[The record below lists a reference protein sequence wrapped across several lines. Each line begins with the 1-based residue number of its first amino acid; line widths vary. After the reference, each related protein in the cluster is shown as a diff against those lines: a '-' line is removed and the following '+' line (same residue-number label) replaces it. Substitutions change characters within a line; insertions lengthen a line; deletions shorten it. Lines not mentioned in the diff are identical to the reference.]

1 MTVKLSNKKN
11 DSMISRKRL
20 HRRIFFIGLFFLSTI
35 GYMGYQVINIKLHNG
50 DDYQKQVLNRMMSKD
65 GQINPQRGAIV
76 ERNNKTIATSVLAY
90 HIVLDPKTILGLE
103 EGKQDTIYQGLS
115 EAVNRPKEDI
125 KKFVEQNP
133 GLRYSILSKNA
144 AAEIVESLKQKA
156 LKGVWFEE
164 SFIRKYPKGEFA
176 SQLIGFY
183 NKNSEGQY
191 GIEQQYNSYIMG
203 KAGRVFSQLQDEQI
217 ITTEIKPAENG
228 ATIVLTI
235 DEVVQQ
241 YVETTMNKYIKEYNP
256 VNAAAIIMNP
266 NTGEI
271 YSMFSYPS
279 FNPIH
284 YNVLEEQLGKGVWES
299 LTDTQKSKAL
309 NSAWKNYN
317 IQNSYEPGS
326 TFKPLLV
333 AAALDESI
341 MHPEQKYVCNGTKV
355 VVQGV
360 APIRCWKREGHGEQT
375 LEQALA
381 NSCNVAMLEIVEKMS
396 SETLLKYMERYG
408 FGQPTDIG
416 LPGEEKGQLH
426 PKLGPIEK
434 ATYAIGQTFTGTPLQ
449 LITAFS
455 SVINGGYL
463 LQPYVVSQII
473 NEKNEI
479 LYKAKPTI
487 KRQAITGETSKV
499 LVNYLKKV
507 VDEGTGIHANI
518 NGYTVGGKTGT
529 AQKRPLEDE
538 KYILSF
544 LGYAPINNPQV
555 IGLIIF
561 DEIPEGTGA
570 PAKAFKEM
578 MTNILPYLEIELA
591 DHDQLGEAQMSKIPS
606 LMHTDIYKASELLSY
621 EGLDYEIIGIGTK
634 ITSQYP
640 SEGTYLPK
648 GSAVKLYVQTEA
660 IDDIVQ
666 TPDLQGLTIEEA
678 KLLVG
683 ESLMIN
689 QANTG
694 VIVKQMPRAG
704 HKVERNSRIIV
715 TTSE

>member
-76 ERNNKTIATSVLAY
+76 ERNNKTIAASVLAY
-90 HIVLDPKTILGLE
+90 HIILDPKTILGLE
-103 EGKQDTIYQGLS
+103 ESKQDTIYQGLS
-115 EAVNRPKEDI
+115 DAVNRSKEEI

-241 YVETTMNKYIKEYNP
+241 YVETTMNKYIKEYKP

-333 AAALDESI
+333 AAALDESV
-341 MHPEQKYVCNGTKV
+341 MHLEQKYVCNGTKV

-434 ATYAIGQTFTGTPLQ
+434 ATYAIGQTFTCTPLQ
-449 LITAFS
+449 LVTAFS

-555 IGLIIF
+555 VGLIVF

-591 DHDQLGEAQMSKIPS
+591 DHDPLGEDQVSKIPS
-606 LMHTDIYKASELLSY
+606 FMHTDIYKASELLSY

-648 GSAVKLYVQTEA
+648 GSKVKLYVQTEA
-660 IDDIVQ
+660 IDNIVQ
-666 TPDLQGLTIEEA
+666 IPDLQGLTIEEA

-689 QANTG
+689 QTNTG

-704 HKVERNSRIIV
+704 HKVEKNSRIIV

>member
-1 MTVKLSNKKN
+1 MRDQIRNQKN
-11 DSMISRKRL
+11 NLILSRKRL
-20 HRRIFFIGLFFLSTI
+20 NRRIFFIGLFFISAM
-35 GYMGYQVINIKLHNG
+35 GYMGYQVTAIKIYNG
-50 DDYQKQVLNRMMSKD
+50 KDYQKQVLNRMMSKD

-76 ERNNKTIATSVLAY
+76 DRNNKTIAASVLSY
-90 HIVLDPKTILGLE
+90 HVILDPKMVLE
-103 EGKQDTIYQGLS
+103 LQESQQESIYQTLS
-115 EAVNRPKEDI
+115 EVAKRSKEEI
-125 KKFVEQNP
+125 KKFVEASP
-133 GLRYSILSKNA
+133 RSRYSILVKNIDA
-144 AAEIVESLKQKA
+144 DIIEPLKQKS

-164 SFIRKYPKGEFA
+164 SFTRKYPKGEFA

-183 NKNSEGQY
+183 NKNGEGQY
-191 GIEQQYNSYIMG
+191 GIEQQYNDYIVG
-203 KAGRVFSQLQDEQI
+203 KAGRIFSQLQDEQI

-228 ATIVLTI
+228 ATVVLTI
-235 DEVVQQ
+235 DEVIQQ
-241 YVETTMNKYIKEYNP
+241 YVENTMNKYIKEFNP
-256 VNAAAIIMNP
+256 INAAAIIMNP

-279 FNPIH
+279 FNPSH
-284 YNVLEEQLGKGVWES
+284 YNVLEEQLGKEIWES
-299 LTDTQKSKAL
+299 LTDSQKAERL
-309 NSAWKNYN
+309 NSAWRNYT

-341 MHPEQKYVCNGTKV
+341 MNPEQKYICNGTKV

-426 PKLGPIEK
+426 QKLGPIER
-434 ATYAIGQTFTGTPLQ
+434 ATYSIGQTFTSTPMQ

-455 SVINGGYL
+455 SIINGGYL

-473 NEKNEI
+473 SDKDEM
-479 LYKAKPTI
+479 LYKAKPIT
-487 KRQAITGETSKV
+487 KRQVITQETSRL

-538 KYILSF
+538 KYVLSF

-555 IGLIIF
+555 VGLIVF

-570 PAKAFKEM
+570 PARAFKEM
-578 MTNILPYLEIELA
+578 MTNILPYLEIDLA
-591 DHDQLGEAQMSKIPS
+591 NSNQIGDAQLSKMPQ
-606 LMHTDIYKASELLSY
+606 LTNTDIYRASELLSH
-621 EGLDYEIIGIGTK
+621 EGLAYEIIGVGKK

-640 SEGTYLPK
+640 NEGTYLPK
-648 GSAVKLYVQTEA
+648 NSIVKLYVQTETPES
-660 IDDIVQ
+660 IMQI
-666 TPDLQGLTIEEA
+666 PDLQGLTVEEA
-678 KLLVG
+678 KLLVKDTFV
-683 ESLMIN
+683 IN
-689 QANTG
+689 QDSRG
-694 VIVKQMPRAG
+694 VVVKQFPKAG
-704 HKVERNSRIIV
+704 HKIEKNSQIIV
-715 TTSE
+715 ITSE